1 VVDSIASWSGE
12 RRNQV
17 ARVVA
22 GLAQLCDTHR
32 LVVRDVEAKT
42 LVKLSTF
49 AATLI
54 ANRLRSHSYRV
65 TGP

>member
-1 VVDSIASWSGE
+1 VTGE
-12 RRNQV
+12 PRNQV
-17 ARVVA
+17 GRVVA
-22 GLAQLCDTHR
+22 GFAQMCETHN
-32 LVVRDVEAKT
+32 LVLREPAEKT